1 MDWVSLFSYIWYS
14 GLSKKDIKKDNINS
28 KSKGVQKASLRRVV
42 SLFLDLALLCPRN
55 EHPDMLKSHS
65 YLIFV
70 LPARCVPGTG
80 MLPLHCTS
88 SARAA
93 CPDC

>member
-14 GLSKKDIKKDNINS
+14 GLSKKDKKKDNINS

-42 SLFLDLALLCPRN
+42 SLFLDPALLCPRN
-55 EHPDMLKSHS
+55 DHSDVQKSQS
-65 YLIFV
+65 YSIFV

-88 SARAA
+88 SVQGRL
-93 CPDC
+93 P

>member
-1 MDWVSLFSYIWYS
+1 MKRGISYRELVHTFCMDWVSLFSYIWYR

-55 EHPDMLKSHS
+55 DHPDM
-65 YLIFV
+65 
-70 LPARCVPGTG
+70 
-80 MLPLHCTS
+80 
-88 SARAA
+88 
-93 CPDC
+93 